1 MNLTKKT
8 TYQLELSEKEK
19 VFLYLLVSRA
29 TDLKGF
35 LERTADDQE
44 DYEDFLHSLEL
55 RLSQRIE

>member
-1 MNLTKKT
+1 MNITKKT
-8 TYQLELSEKEK
+8 TYQLELNEKEK